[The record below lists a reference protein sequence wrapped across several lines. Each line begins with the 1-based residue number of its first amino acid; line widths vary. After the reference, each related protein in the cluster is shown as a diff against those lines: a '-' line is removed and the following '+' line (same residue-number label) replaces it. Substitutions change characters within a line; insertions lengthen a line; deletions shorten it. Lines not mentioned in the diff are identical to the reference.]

1 MEFLCCY
8 FSFMILFAKTRA
20 KGHFY
25 YVDCQDY
32 QRKIKQE
39 TGKKRKIVIWGSSQ
53 LTDCLEREKKSAF
66 YGKTRDSFP
75 SMSLPCRTRKRL
87 KRFMSNFSQWY
98 ALEKYH
104 CKLCYLR
111 DTDKMDFLKATS
123 LIHVSSCQRM
133 HAPNTF
139 QPRRHRVT
147 GRMAISTARK

>member
-1 MEFLCCY
+1 MLLFLVHDY
-8 FSFMILFAKTRA
+8 FRKDQGKRA
-20 KGHFY
+20 LLLCRLSRF
-25 YVDCQDY
+25 Y

-39 TGKKRKIVIWGSSQ
+39 TGKKNRKEMRIVFWPVIHLIVWN
-53 LTDCLEREKKSAF
+53 ERKKSTF

-75 SMSLPCRTRKRL
+75 SMSLPRRTRRRL
-87 KRFMSNFSQWY
+87 KRFMSNFLQWY